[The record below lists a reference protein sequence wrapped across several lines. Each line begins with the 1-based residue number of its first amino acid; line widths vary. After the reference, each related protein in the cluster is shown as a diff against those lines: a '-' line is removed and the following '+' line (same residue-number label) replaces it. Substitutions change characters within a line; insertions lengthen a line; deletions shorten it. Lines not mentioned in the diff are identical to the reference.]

1 MGIDCP
7 MTLNTIFFFC
17 EINQAR
23 TRQMCRRSLE
33 TYLNEGNETP
43 IVSLTRFRVIEMF
56 YHGKPG

>member
-7 MTLNTIFFFC
+7 MTLNPIFFSC

-23 TRQMCRRSLE
+23 SRQMCRNLE

-56 YHGKPG
+56 YVGKPG